1 MLMTVSSKRLLENQR
16 NKHNC
21 RRILLLILWRISFT
35 AVNVPAV
42 IGCGLSIGSRWM
54 MVGWLKVARSIGRP
68 LKIHRA
74 RLQGEGNRSESSGLV
89 LLYFTRGSF
98 SYHLLPEMHSQLV
111 RSILHSQRIHVS
123 RCIAWCGLVWLGV
136 T

>member
-1 MLMTVSSKRLLENQR
+1 MARVLLENQR
-16 NKHNC
+16 QTQLSAYFVIDIMACIIHG
-21 RRILLLILWRISFT
+21 RT

-74 RLQGEGNRSESSGLV
+74 RLQGEGNKSESSGLV

-98 SYHLLPEMHSQLV
+98 SYHLLPEMLV
-111 RSILHSQRIHVS
+111 IVN
-123 RCIAWCGLVWLGV
+123 
-136 T
+136 

>member
-1 MLMTVSSKRLLENQR
+1 MTVSPITKPKLLLENQR
-16 NKHNC
+16 QTQLSACFVIDIMACIIHG
-21 RRILLLILWRISFT
+21 RT

-89 LLYFTRGSF
+89 DAPVFHRGSF
-98 SYHLLPEMHSQLV
+98 SYHLLTEMLV
-111 RSILHSQRIHVS
+111 IVN
-123 RCIAWCGLVWLGV
+123 
-136 T
+136 